1 MRSRKSSLV
10 ESSSNYFGAN
20 QIVNVGSQQAR
31 WLMSGSEPAQTGFNG
46 IDGFGGRDRDRD
58 RDQDR
63 DREALH
69 QSLGQFY
76 LIVFDDHKLETPR
89 RLCRM
94 DWISY

>member
-31 WLMSGSEPAQTGFNG
+31 WLMSGAEPAQTGFNG

-69 QSLGQFY
+69 QSLGQF
-76 LIVFDDHKLETPR
+76 
-89 RLCRM
+89 
-94 DWISY
+94 